1 MMITSDHASSLCPWR
16 FSTLMT
22 QKQEITPLASLRR
35 PLVLVGLMGA
45 GKSKIGR
52 QISTDFEIP
61 FIDTDDEIEKVAGMS
76 IAAIFDLYGED
87 KFRTIEAREIK
98 CLLEGKP
105 AVISTGGGAYMREE
119 TRQIINQ
126 LGLSI
131 WLKAAPETLAGRI
144 SNTDSRPLLKGKDPV
159 KVLKELAK
167 QRYPIYQ
174 NAELVIDTDGLSLTK
189 AIEKVKT
196 TITSYLNTL

>member
-1 MMITSDHASSLCPWR
+1 MITSDHASSLCPWR

-87 KFRTIEAREIK
+87 KFREIEAREIK
-98 CLLEGKP
+98 RLLEGKP

-119 TRQIINQ
+119 TRQTINQ

-159 KVLKELAK
+159 KVLQELAK